1 MTRRL
6 SERSRSIKWLL
17 KNDPTICL
25 IKTPVGIYRTHKS
38 WFEELC
44 RLPWLVKVAVRV
56 GKVADG
62 FSVIISDRQFHAY
75 RSDRQ
80 PLTPSLPTFS
90 QQIENAWV
98 YKVESR
104 SYSIDE
110 RNEAATRNYALYC
123 VLEAA

>member
-1 MTRRL
+1 MAT
-6 SERSRSIKWLL
+6 SRSHKKLKQLL
-17 KNDPTICL
+17 KADPTICL
-25 IKTPVGIYRTHKS
+25 IKTPAGIYRTHKS

-44 RLPWLVKVAVRV
+44 GLPWLVKVASRIAT
-56 GKVADG
+56 VADG

-75 RSDRQ
+75 RSGRQ

-123 VLEAA
+123 VMEAA